1 MRRWPFRAA
10 GWNSARRCA
19 KFRVIISRILPTS
32 IASMKQAISGVAPP
46 ELGEVTVMTVWPSI
60 AAYPLGRGLG
70 RLYRIRAGVGL
81 ITIGKLF
88 MAVTIPVALALF
100 AWSLLPFV
108 MRRYTLT
115 NRRVIIQKG
124 LKAVG
129 GSYVDLDR
137 FDSIEVKVLPGQ
149 QWYPAGDLVFLRGNV
164 ETFRLEGVPRPET
177 FRQTCLKA
185 RMSYVGVKQAT
196 GRQLVGV

>member
-1 MRRWPFRAA
+1 
-10 GWNSARRCA
+10 
-19 KFRVIISRILPTS
+19 
-32 IASMKQAISGVAPP
+32 MKQAISGVAPP
-46 ELGEVTVMTVWPSI
+46 ELGEVTVMTVWPGI
-60 AAYPLGRGLG
+60 AAYPLGRSLG

-88 MAVTIPVALALF
+88 MAVTIPIALALF

-149 QWYPAGDLVFLRGNV
+149 EWYPAGDLVFLRGNV